1 MLHHKE
7 SQEKTQYNMANSI
20 LPSPPPPTA
29 PFLVII
35 FRISPFPSILKKSNP
50 TPLYEGGGLELLK
63 NMLRVINMQI
73 FIFFF
78 LSIKLVFLQYSTF
91 P

>member
-1 MLHHKE
+1 MLYHKE
-7 SQEKTQYNMANSI
+7 SQEKTQYNMATSI
-20 LPSPPPPTA
+20 LPYPPPTTFSSQNFQTL
-29 PFLVII
+29 P
-35 FRISPFPSILKKSNP
+35 ISINLKKSNP

-73 FIFFF
+73 FIFF
-78 LSIKLVFLQYSTF
+78 LSIKLVFLQYSLF